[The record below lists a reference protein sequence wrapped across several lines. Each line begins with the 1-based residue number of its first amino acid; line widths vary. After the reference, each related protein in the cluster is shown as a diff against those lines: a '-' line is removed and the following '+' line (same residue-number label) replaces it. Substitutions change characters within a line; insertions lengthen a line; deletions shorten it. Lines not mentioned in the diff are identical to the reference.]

1 MKRPN
6 RYPYS
11 GKRRIFEK
19 TISRVGCINASNIKS
34 NNSSITFRGEKIVVN
49 GENIRLNEG
58 WSNEQRKDLCSL

>member
-19 TISRVGCINASNIKS
+19 TILRAGCINASNIKS
-34 NNSSITFRGEKIVVN
+34 NNSTITFMGKKIVVN
-49 GENIRLNEG
+49 GEDIRSNEG

>member
-19 TISRVGCINASNIKS
+19 TILRVGYINASNIKS
-34 NNSSITFRGEKIVVN
+34 NNSTITFRGKKIVVN
-49 GENIRLNEG
+49 GEDIRLNEG
-58 WSNEQRKDLCSL
+58 WSNEQRKDLCFL

>member
-11 GKRRIFEK
+11 GKRRIFKK
-19 TISRVGCINASNIKS
+19 TILRVGYINTSNIKS
-34 NNSSITFRGEKIVVN
+34 NNSTITFRGEKIVVN
-49 GENIRLNEG
+49 GEDIRLNEG